1 MIVLLIQTG
10 SLCKHAP
17 SLRTRLN
24 RKWVSMFR
32 VGQDDH
38 KILCLPDIKTERVG
52 FARQTKGQFEG
63 GGGSA
68 RAESNDEK
76 SVHGSSSSN
85 LFLSFSGRK
94 RSCARKGR
102 GFSKR
107 PGRGGRAE
115 RNERGTGG
123 VWENERAPPEMRH
136 EGQRKLR
143 RKKATSSP
151 STSFI
156 IIIIITIIITYYS
169 YCHFLH

>member
-85 LFLSFSGRK
+85 LFLSFSGR
-94 RSCARKGR
+94 RIFFVREGDDDDGERETGAGARRGTNGGR
-102 GFSKR
+102 GELGKTRGR
-107 PGRGGRAE
+107 P
-115 RNERGTGG
+115 
-123 VWENERAPPEMRH
+123 
-136 EGQRKLR
+136 R
-143 RKKATSSP
+143 R
-151 STSFI
+151 
-156 IIIIITIIITYYS
+156 
-169 YCHFLH
+169 